1 MTGLASGL
9 YCGVVSHARLKPR
22 SHRLAY
28 RIFMLLLDLD
38 ELDRLDGALRLFA
51 HRGFALT
58 SFHQADHLGGS
69 GRPLKAQVEAHLAQ
83 AGIAH
88 GGAVQVLCMPRVLG
102 GVFNPLSVYFCHA
115 ADGQLSA
122 ILYEVRNTFGERHCY
137 LIDAPGGGSVRQAC
151 DKGFYVSPFM
161 DMDLAY
167 GFRISPPD
175 EAVQVGVDVHD
186 AEGLVMRAVFAGERR
201 ELTDAALLRAWL
213 THPLMTLGVMAAI
226 HWEALKIWRK
236 GGRLRPRPAAPAMPV
251 TVVRGARATAA

>member
-1 MTGLASGL
+1 MTGFRSGI
-9 YCGVVSHARLKPR
+9 YCGVVSHARFKPR
-22 SHRLAY
+22 AHQMAY

-38 ELDRLDGALRLFA
+38 ELDRLDGALALFA

-69 GRPLKAQVEAHLAQ
+69 GRPLKAQVEAWLAQ

-88 GGAVQVLCMPRVLG
+88 GGPVQVLCMPRVLG
-102 GVFNPLSVYFCHA
+102 GVFNPLSVYFCHRP
-115 ADGQLSA
+115 DGQLSA
-122 ILYEVRNTFGERHCY
+122 ILYEVSNTFGERHCY
-137 LIDAPGGGSVRQAC
+137 LIEVEGGGLVSQTC

-161 DMDLAY
+161 DMDLSY
-167 GFRISPPD
+167 GFRIGLPAQ
-175 EAVQVGVDVHD
+175 AVSIGVDVHD
-186 AEGLVMRAVFAGERR
+186 AEGPVMRAVFAGERR

-236 GGRLRPRPAAPAMPV
+236 GGRLRPRPAPPASPV
-251 TVVRGARATAA
+251 TVVRRARAAVA